1 MNWKE
6 HKKKLLED
14 PEFKKEYE
22 ALEPEYK
29 LASDLDS
36 TTTGEGANP
45 GATGQATEHKTGEH
59 RQAGERRFA
68 AISIYCQE
76 SSGRA

>member
-6 HKKKLLED
+6 HKKRLLKE

-29 LASDLDS
+29 LASSLIRLRLRNS
-36 TTTGEGANP
+36 WRSCLIPNR
-45 GATGQATEHKTGEH
+45 KV
-59 RQAGERRFA
+59 
-68 AISIYCQE
+68 
-76 SSGRA
+76 